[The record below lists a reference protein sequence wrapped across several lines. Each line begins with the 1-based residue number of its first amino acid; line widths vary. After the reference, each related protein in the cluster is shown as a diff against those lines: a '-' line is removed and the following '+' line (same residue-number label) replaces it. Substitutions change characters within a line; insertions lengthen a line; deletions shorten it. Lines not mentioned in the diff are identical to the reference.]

1 MSLLF
6 AESYNNSCVCEKS
19 IYYRPV
25 CECFKCEIML
35 CRKWISDLKVFFSWV
50 VPKVMISPQ
59 CDVWRCSGNKLK
71 IKLEIHKMWLHCF
84 FWFFFC
90 RLTFDRE
97 SLLTWNKNQL
107 LQLHDKMSFRK
118 LKKRQNLILK
128 KRIIPKLSKVSF

>member
-84 FWFFFC
+84 FF
-90 RLTFDRE
+90 
-97 SLLTWNKNQL
+97 
-107 LQLHDKMSFRK
+107 LQANIWQGEPSDMKQKPTNCNSMIKISFRK
-118 LKKRQNLILK
+118 LKNRQNLILK
-128 KRIIPKLSKVSF
+128 NRIIPKLSKVSF